1 MDSKILN
8 LIDSERDNTAVLLDD
23 TSDKMCTVDYF
34 SCLAESIDAFEDR
47 AWNKKEGYKTPNFNS
62 LTTGLE
68 GWDSGLYIFA
78 GLANHGKTAAMINI
92 LEDMV
97 MHEENKLFG
106 VYYSLDDSKNKVI
119 PRIVAMR
126 ESLPISLITKP
137 GRYQKMI
144 QENHPD
150 AVHIAQQLDKRTEGI
165 NRLKSESNKM
175 IVLDSQDI
183 KSDKDLRQSIS
194 QIYNYVKSL
203 DEEMNIVVAV
213 DGLKD
218 INFTDMKLTENEKVD
233 AASKFLKDISVEL
246 DIVVMSTMHLRK
258 LNGNRRPTTE
268 DLKDSNRLEY
278 ESDVIFLVYN
288 DVSRNKEAAKVYSR
302 SGLEDGPKQ
311 PILELDWAKNKISSY
326 KGRTFCYFSPE
337 YSKAVECDEDDSKR
351 FNALVYQI

>member
-1 MDSKILN
+1 MDTKILN
-8 LIDSERDNTAVLLDD
+8 LINGEREEVELLSEMDNRVCA
-23 TSDKMCTVDYF
+23 VDYF
-34 SCLAESIDAFEDR
+34 NCLANCIDEFDDK
-47 AWNKKEGYKTPNFNS
+47 AWNKKEGYKTPKFPS
-62 LTTGLE
+62 LTEGLE

-97 MHEENKLFG
+97 TCEENKLFG
-106 VYYSLDDSKNKVI
+106 VYYSLDDNKNKVI

-126 ESLPISLITKP
+126 ESLPISIIAKP
-137 GRYQKMI
+137 GRYQKMVD
-144 QENHPD
+144 EHHPD
-150 AVHIAQQLDKRTEGI
+150 AVHIAQLLDKRREGI
-165 NRLKSESNKM
+165 ENLKAQSNKM
-175 IVLDSQDI
+175 MVLDSQDI
-183 KSDKDLRQSIS
+183 KSDKDLRQSIY
-194 QIYNYVKSL
+194 QIYNYIKSM
-203 DEEMNIVVAV
+203 DEEANIVVAV

-218 INFTDMKLTENEKVD
+218 INFTEMNLSENEKVD
-233 AASKFLKDISVEL
+233 QASRFLKDISVEL
-246 DIVVMSTMHLRK
+246 DIIVMSTMHLRK

-288 DVSRNKEAAKVYSR
+288 DVSRNKDAAKIYSR
-302 SGLEDGPKQ
+302 VNDDSPKQ

-337 YSKAVECDEDDSKR
+337 YSKSIECVEDDARR

>member
-1 MDSKILN
+1 MDTKILN
-8 LIDSERDNTAVLLDD
+8 LINGEREEVELLSEMDNRVCA
-23 TSDKMCTVDYF
+23 VDYF
-34 SCLAESIDAFEDR
+34 NCLANCIDEFDDK
-47 AWNKKEGYKTPNFNS
+47 AWNKKEGYKTPKFPS
-62 LTTGLE
+62 LTEGLE

-97 MHEENKLFG
+97 TCEENKLFG
-106 VYYSLDDSKNKVI
+106 VYYSLDDNKNKVI

-126 ESLPISLITKP
+126 ESLPISLIAKP

-144 QENHPD
+144 DEHHPD
-150 AVHIAQQLDKRTEGI
+150 AVHIAQLLDKRREGI
-165 NRLKSESNKM
+165 ENLKAQSNKM
-175 IVLDSQDI
+175 MVLDSQDI
-183 KSDKDLRQSIS
+183 KSDKDLRQSIY
-194 QIYNYVKSL
+194 QIYNYIKSM
-203 DEEMNIVVAV
+203 DEEANIVVAV

-218 INFTDMKLTENEKVD
+218 INFTEMNLSENEKVD
-233 AASKFLKDISVEL
+233 QASRFLKDISVEL
-246 DIVVMSTMHLRK
+246 DIIVMSTMHLRK

-288 DVSRNKEAAKVYSR
+288 DVSRNKDAAKIYSR
-302 SGLEDGPKQ
+302 VNDDSPKQ

-337 YSKAVECDEDDSKR
+337 YSKSIECVEDDARR